1 MDTIPQLTVAMIV
14 HNERARIVDAIVA
27 ARKYAGKILVIDQ
40 GSTDDTALL
49 AAPLAD
55 KFVQQECRGFNEA
68 SFSDA
73 IFHTDTEWILL
84 IDPDE
89 RLTREAIDALP
100 SAMRRADVLILRT
113 ITRVAGLLTGD
124 VLGVECFKREYAGVR
139 PIIHSTPMPVSWATV
154 EKLIDAPAIVSEKT
168 GKEQHED
175 NLRYKALAERGI
187 GRWP

>member
-1 MDTIPQLTVAMIV
+1 MDTITNLTVAMIV
-14 HNERARIVDAIVA
+14 HNERDRIMDAIIA
-27 ARKYAGKILVIDQ
+27 ARKYAGKILIIDQ

-68 SFSDA
+68 SFADA
-73 IFHTDTEWILL
+73 IFHTDTEWVLF

-89 RLTREAIDALP
+89 RLTFAAQVLLP
-100 SAMRRADVLILRT
+100 NAMKHADVLELRT
-113 ITRVAGLLTGD
+113 VTTVDGVQTGD
-124 VLGVECFKREYAGVR
+124 VVGVECFKREYVAVR
-139 PIIHSTPMPVSWATV
+139 PVLHSTPIAVPWAKV
-154 EKLIDAPAIVSEKT
+154 QRLFHEPAIVSHKT
-168 GKEQHED
+168 AAEQHDD